1 MAVAISVLSASIGFV
16 QKLSSSDKYGKA
28 STVLKI
34 VMGSLIL
41 LIGFYMFYLILII
54 LERRYL
60 LWHCLERKQR
70 GKNNILLLRGNCD
83 AEHGKG

>member
-41 LIGFYMFYLILII
+41 LIGFYMFYL
-54 LERRYL
+54 
-60 LWHCLERKQR
+60 
-70 GKNNILLLRGNCD
+70 GF
-83 AEHGKG
+83 